1 MRKLTF
7 VVCLLAISLAVVS
20 CFSSKGASNAHG
32 GEVTGENASSV
43 SEPAPFG
50 MVLVKRGSLKMGTE
64 TTDSLWGKQMPSRE
78 ISVDAFWM
86 DEKEVTNAMYRQF
99 VYWVRDSIIRERLAD
114 PAYGGDESYKIEED
128 KNGDPIKPHL
138 NWNKPIPWRNPDED
152 QQRAIE
158 SVYVTHPFTGEKML
172 DARQMNYRYEVF
184 DYAMAARRKYRLDQ
198 KEYID
203 WSRRDLNTDVSI
215 NNEEVVMISK
225 DTAYVD
231 DDGLI
236 HNEPITRPLS
246 SMWDFVNTYIINI
259 YPDTTCWINDFQ
271 NAENEQYLRL
281 YFAHPNYNDYPVVGV
296 NWQQANAF
304 CNWRTDFLLKGL
316 GSAAKFI
323 QRYRLPTEAEW
334 EFAARGKEGNE
345 LPWNQDGV
353 KSDKGCF
360 YANFK
365 PDRGNYT
372 LDGNLITSKCGIYSA
387 NSNGLYDMAGNVA
400 EWTSTVYTEA
410 GVNSMSDMNPSLTY
424 NAATNDPYALKKKSV
439 RGGSWKDPES
449 FIKSAWRTSEYQ
461 NVGRSFI
468 GFRCVRSQVG
478 TASKVKK

>member
-1 MRKLTF
+1 MKKLLF
-7 VVCLLAISLAVVS
+7 AISAAIFALAVAS
-20 CFSSKGASNAHG
+20 CFSSMGGSNASG
-32 GEVTGENASSV
+32 GEVTGIGGTSM
-43 SEPAPFG
+43 SEPAPYG
-50 MVLVKRGSLKMGTE
+50 MVLVKRGILKMGTE
-64 TTDSLWGKQMPSRE
+64 KTDSLWGKDVPTRD

-86 DEKEVTNAMYRQF
+86 DEKEVTNSMYRQF

-128 KNGDPIKPHL
+128 KYGEPVTPHL
-138 NWNKPIPWRNPDED
+138 NWNKALPRNPDED
-152 QQRAIE
+152 QERAIE
-158 SVYVTHPFTGEKML
+158 SVYTYHPVTGEKML
-172 DARQMNYRYEVF
+172 DVSQLNYRYEVF
-184 DYAMAARRKYRLDQ
+184 DYVMAAKRKYRLNPN
-198 KEYID
+198 E
-203 WSRRDLNTDVSI
+203 RNLNTDFETDP
-215 NNEEVVMISK
+215 NEVVMISK

-231 DDGLI
+231 DDGII
-236 HNEPITRPLS
+236 HRETITRPLS
-246 SMWDFVNTYIINI
+246 SMWDFVNTYIVNV

-271 NAENEQYLRL
+271 NAENEVYMRL
-281 YFAHPNYNDYPVVGV
+281 YFTHSNYNEYPVVGV
-296 NWQQANAF
+296 NWEQANAF

-316 GSAAKFI
+316 GPQAKFV

-345 LPWNQDGV
+345 LPWLQDGV
-353 KSDKGCF
+353 SSDKGCY

-372 LDGNLITSKCGIYSA
+372 KDGNLITSKTGIYSA

-410 GVNSMSDMNPSLTY
+410 GVLSMSDMNPTLTY
-424 NAATNDPYALKKKSV
+424 NAAKEDPYALKKKSV

-449 FIKSAWRTSEYQ
+449 FIKSAWRSYEYQ
-461 NVGRSFI
+461 NVGRSFV

-478 TASKVKK
+478 TASKAKK